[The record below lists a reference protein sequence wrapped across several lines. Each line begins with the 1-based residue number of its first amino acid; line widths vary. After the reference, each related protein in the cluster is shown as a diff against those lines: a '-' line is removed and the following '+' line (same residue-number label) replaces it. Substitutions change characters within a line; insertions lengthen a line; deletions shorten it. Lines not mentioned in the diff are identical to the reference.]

1 MVTMLYLQ
9 AEDTR
14 MIEPE
19 ETVAARNDLPFRIDC
34 FTDESFS
41 GPPLAF
47 PANVTRGQDLFCK
60 VKYLPVLYCH
70 CMHFSFTCSVS
81 PAKLCTPYSR

>member
-1 MVTMLYLQ
+1 MVTMLCLQ

-19 ETVAARNDLPFRIDC
+19 ETVAAKNDLPFRIDC

-41 GPPLAF
+41 GPPLTF

-60 VKYLPVLYCH
+60 VRHLSVLAPSLH
-70 CMHFSFTCSVS
+70 ILFISSV
-81 PAKLCTPYSR
+81 PAAKFCASHSR